1 MNLPE
6 HSSEKSGFAV
16 VLELDSGTVLYG
28 HFEARDYELE
38 FLHSPDKA
46 DIHPTRERAQE
57 DIDCFHKDDGSFSGT
72 TKSSGRETCRGHP
85 LSEHSLTRAFRPQ
98 QKP

>member
-57 DIDCFHKDDGSFSGT
+57 DIDCFHKDDGSGT
-72 TKSSGRETCRGHP
+72 
-85 LSEHSLTRAFRPQ
+85 PQ
-98 QKP
+98 VVQIKKTVNVLLWND